1 MTIDAFPVAQ
11 ARALTQSRTWEVLCH
26 LPSFTGW
33 AFPFGNIF
41 GPLVVWLLKHAESP
55 DIDHHGKE
63 AMNFQLSVTLYLL
76 LLVPFCF
83 VLIGIPFV
91 IMLVVLDVVL
101 TIVAAVKAST
111 GQPYRYPLTIRFIR

>member
-1 MTIDAFPVAQ
+1 MTIDVFPAAQ
-11 ARALTQSRTWEVLCH
+11 AQALTQSRTWEVLCH
-26 LPSFTGW
+26 FASFTGW

-41 GPLVVWLLKHAESP
+41 GPLVVWLLKRAESP
-55 DIDHHGKE
+55 DIDFHGKE

-76 LLVPFCF
+76 LLVTFCF

-91 IMLVVLDVVL
+91 IMLVLLSFIL

-111 GQPYRYPLTIRFIR
+111 GQPTATR

>member
-1 MTIDAFPVAQ
+1 MTINALPEAQ
-11 ARALTQSRTWEVLCH
+11 APAQSRTWEVLCH
-26 LPSFTGW
+26 LSSFAGKVI
-33 AFPFGNIF
+33 PFGHIF
-41 GPLVVWLLKHAESP
+41 GPLLVWLLKRAESP

-63 AMNFQLSVTLYLL
+63 ALNFQLSVTLYLL

-91 IMLVVLDVVL
+91 ILLVLLDLVF
-101 TIVAAVKAST
+101 TIVAAVKASS